1 MCKRCVLRPLPQPS
15 PEFRLPPPGTVTV
28 VRARHGGL
36 VDVGAL
42 AGSLDAVGVLRD
54 ATWVRLHRLDRTVA
68 YVVRAADE
76 ANPDSGRRA
85 AATWVESFACPSEGA
100 TRVVGAMP
108 DGGLLVIEDPIGR
121 LGPEPLLDLVRSVA
135 ALGQARGQRAILV
148 GHGNVPWAVRPYVD
162 AIVAG
167 PAAPRPPLPRP
178 LGRRFSELDESAHRG
193 LALACETGYWRPD
206 DAAVVLAG
214 PAIDALLPLEQGWFA
229 LRAGWS
235 DTVRRAL
242 ERLERRAAPP
252 YVREPLALPPA
263 VSLAPVPPVAP
274 VPPAVP
280 LAPFAPLTP
289 VAPLDAPHS
298 WRSPVNRVPALV
310 TSATVDPALHGEPRI
325 PDDLPADGRLVVRM
339 LGRFEVS
346 CADTVIEW
354 QGQRG
359 PAVLRYLLTQ
369 PGRSVPRD
377 VLLEQFWPDVDPL
390 HARNRL
396 QVALSCLRRNL
407 RPVTALAVVE
417 HRAGTYT
424 ISPELDLDV
433 DVEEFDRCRR
443 AARRAEDHGQHGAVI
458 AGYQRAADLYRGPFL
473 ADTPYDDW
481 TIVPREAYRI
491 AYLDVLDRL
500 AGALEHAGRMD
511 ECVNVAL
518 QMLEVDG
525 CHEAGHR
532 LLMRSYVHMGR
543 GHQALRQFEL
553 CRRALRSTL
562 AVGPSTQ
569 TIGVYR
575 EVRAA
580 MADSG

>member
-1 MCKRCVLRPLPQPS
+1 MCERCVLRPLARPPS
-15 PEFRLPPPGTVTV
+15 PDFRLPPAGTVTV
-28 VRARHGGL
+28 VRARHAGL

-42 AGSLDAVGVLRD
+42 AGGLDAAGLLRRT
-54 ATWVRLHRLDRTVA
+54 TWVRLHRLDRTVT
-68 YVVRAADE
+68 YVVRAVDA
-76 ANPDSGRRA
+76 ANAGGGRCA
-85 AATWVESFACPSEGA
+85 AGVSVKPFACPSEAAAAIAGGVA
-100 TRVVGAMP
+100 D
-108 DGGLLVIEDPIGR
+108 DGVLVIEDPFGP
-121 LGPEPLLDLVRSVA
+121 LGPVPLLELFRSVV
-135 ALGQARGQRAILV
+135 ALGRERGHRAILV

-167 PAAPRPPLPRP
+167 PSVPRPPLPRP
-178 LGRRFSELDESAHRG
+178 LARRFSELDEPARRG

-206 DAAVVLAG
+206 DAAAVLAG
-214 PAIDALLPLEQGWFA
+214 PAIDALVPLEAGWVT

-235 DTVRRAL
+235 DTVGRAL
-242 ERLERRAAPP
+242 GRLERRALSYVYGSSALWPAAPGP
-252 YVREPLALPPA
+252 QALAPAAPCSPALDPAAPVPVVAVQVATLALPSVQRYADREPA
-263 VSLAPVPPVAP
+263 V
-274 VPPAVP
+274 
-280 LAPFAPLTP
+280 
-289 VAPLDAPHS
+289 HS
-298 WRSPVNRVPALV
+298 
-310 TSATVDPALHGEPRI
+310 
-325 PDDLPADGRLVVRM
+325 DLPAAGRLTVRM

-417 HRAGTYT
+417 HRSGLYT
-424 ISPELDLDV
+424 ISPKLDLDV

-443 AARRAEDHGQHGAVI
+443 AARRAEDAGEHGAVI
-458 AGYQRAADLYRGPFL
+458 AGYQRAADIYRGPFL

-500 AGALEHAGRMD
+500 ARALERADRMD
-511 ECVNVAL
+511 ECVNVAM

-532 LLMRSYVHMGR
+532 LLMRAYLHTDR

-569 TIGVYR
+569 TLGVYR